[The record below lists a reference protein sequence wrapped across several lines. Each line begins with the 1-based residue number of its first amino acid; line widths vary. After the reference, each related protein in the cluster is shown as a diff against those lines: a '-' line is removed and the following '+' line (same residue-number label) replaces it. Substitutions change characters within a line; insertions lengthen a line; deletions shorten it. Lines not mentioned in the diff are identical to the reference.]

1 MMTKDDISPG
11 CLVRFKADR
20 AAEMARRSWVTG
32 SGRTRKVG
40 VLVAFDHFGDVN
52 PDKGD
57 PLVLWVGEVKPARM
71 AASSLEIVS

>member
-11 CLVRFKADR
+11 CLVRLKADR
-20 AAEMARRSWVTG
+20 ATWRGSSFDIWVARI
-32 SGRTRKVG
+32 RKVG

-57 PLVLWVGEVKPARM
+57 PLVLWAGEKKPARM
-71 AASSLEIVS
+71 AASALEIVS

>member
-20 AAEMARRSWVTG
+20 AAAMKPAAYYPRAH
-32 SGRTRKVG
+32 KVG
-40 VLVAFDHFGDVN
+40 VLVAFDHFGRVN

>member
-20 AAEMARRSWVTG
+20 AAERARLRLSVHA
-32 SGRTRKVG
+32 RKVG
-40 VLVAFDHFGDVN
+40 VLVASDHFGDVN

-57 PLVLWVGEVKPARM
+57 PLVLWAGEKKPARM
-71 AASSLEIVS
+71 AASALEIVS

>member
-11 CLVRFKADR
+11 SLVRFKADR
-20 AAEMARRSWVTG
+20 AAEIAHRLGLETG
-32 SGRTRKVG
+32 GVRKVG
-40 VLVAFDHFGDVN
+40 ILVAFDHFGRVN